1 MQQPKEYQL
10 YDEKMKQLQEVL
22 VNRQKLLTQKN
33 ENEMVKKELEI
44 LEDDDVV
51 YKLEDGDL
59 QEEDPLEAEI
69 SVDQRLE
76 YLESEI
82 KKCDERET
90 ILRKEIADIQKK
102 LQEIQKAALA
112 QK

>member
-1 MQQPKEYQL
+1 MQQPNEYQL
-10 YDEKMKQLQEVL
+10 YDEKMKQLQEIL

-44 LEDDDVV
+44 LEEDDVV

-69 SVDQRLE
+69 CVDQRLE
-76 YLESEI
+76 YLEGEI
-82 KKCDERET
+82 KKCDEREAL
-90 ILRKEIADIQKK
+90 LRKELADIQKK
-102 LQEIQKAALA
+102 LQEIQKMALN